1 MDILTLEL
9 FDVTVSQALL
19 KVQSALERHPALPL
33 RILVEADDMVRS
45 NLERYLERQGRP
57 ATSKAVGGHWQLD
70 VAEGR
75 KPSGMPTPA
84 LVTTLPEATADKA
97 PKPVLLLRSA
107 FVPGDRALGRQLLLG
122 VLATLETGTPWVLLA
137 HDALDMLED
146 PSAME
151 CLENLQH
158 RGIPIRLSE
167 ASLVYFGRSR
177 TPFPTMND
185 TQWQSKL
192 GRGELTVL

>member
-75 KPSGMPTPA
+75 KPAEMPKLAEAIPVPA
-84 LVTTLPEATADKA
+84 APTEKI

-146 PSAME
+146 PSAIE
-151 CLENLQH
+151 CLENLQQ
-158 RGIPIRLSE
+158 RGIPIHLSE

-177 TPFPTMND
+177 TPFPTMD
-185 TQWQSKL
+185 DAQWQSLL